1 MALNLAGLAAYTE
14 QNKLPLITKALFSA
28 KSARLL
34 SKRTGIKSSE
44 ALNLMDTDAVFQ
56 ADACGWSPSGTTAF
70 TQRNIT
76 VGKVRVQEALCPK
89 DLEAYWTQTLL
100 NAGSNTEEIPFEVA
114 YTDYK
119 TGKIAEQIETAI
131 WQGDTATGNTNA
143 ATNKWDGFIKL
154 INAASGTTVSGN
166 TGAVTGITTS
176 NAFAVVQA
184 VYNQIPVQILDKQDL
199 AIVMGWDTFRKLV
212 ANLTTLNLFHYA
224 PVVDGAQGELILP
237 GTNVKVYALNGL
249 NSTNRIFAFQ
259 WGNMFMG
266 TDLEGDFEEFKMFW
280 AQEAMEVRYHMAFKC
295 GVQFA
300 YPSEIVN
307 FILA

>member
-1 MALNLAGLAAYTE
+1 MALNLDGLSVYTE

-34 SKRTGIKSSE
+34 SKRTGIKSAE
-44 ALNLMDTDAVFQ
+44 ALNLMDTDSVFQ
-56 ADACGWSPSGTTAF
+56 ADGCGWSPSGTTAF

-89 DLEAYWTQTLL
+89 SLEAYWTQTLL
-100 NAGSNTEEIPFEVA
+100 NAGSNQEAIPFEVA
-114 YTDYK
+114 YTDLK

-166 TGAVTGITTS
+166 TGAVTGITAS
-176 NAFAVVQA
+176 NAFAVTQA
-184 VYNQIPVQILDKQDL
+184 VYNRIPVQILDKQDL
-199 AIVMGWDTFRKLV
+199 AIVMGWDTFRLLV
-212 ANLTTLNLFHYA
+212 ANLTTLNLFHYS
-224 PVVDGAQGELILP
+224 PIVDGNQGELILP

-266 TDLEGDFEEFKMFW
+266 TDLEGDFEEFEMFW
-280 AQEAMEVRYHMAFKC
+280 AREAREVRYAAAFKV

-300 YPSEIVN
+300 YPAEIVN